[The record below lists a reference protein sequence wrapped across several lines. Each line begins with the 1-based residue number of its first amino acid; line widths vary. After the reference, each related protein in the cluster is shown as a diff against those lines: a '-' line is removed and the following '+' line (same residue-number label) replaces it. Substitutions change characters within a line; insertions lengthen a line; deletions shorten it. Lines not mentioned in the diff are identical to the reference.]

1 MFSFKIPVIVEGK
14 YDKLKVKQIVDS
26 AVISTEG
33 FAIFNSEEKR
43 MLVSKAGREGMIVLC
58 DSDGGGKQIRSKLK
72 SMMNGAPVYDLYI
85 PEIPGKEK
93 RKDRRSKAGVLGV
106 EGMKSEVLEQ
116 IFSRFAGA
124 HPELVSGDEE
134 SKPQREQITRPF
146 LYEAGLNGT
155 PDAAQNRKLLCREL
169 GLPDKM
175 TVNALSEILAIV
187 SDRKT
192 IEEIMKKIR
201 GDT

>member
-1 MFSFKIPVIVEGK
+1 MEGK

-33 FAIFNSEEKR
+33 FGIFNSEEKR

-93 RKDRRSKAGVLGV
+93 RKDKRSKAGVLGV
-106 EGMKSEVLEQ
+106 EGMKNEVLEQ

-134 SKPQREQITRPF
+134 SKPQREQITRSF